1 MGSPGPAVSAN
12 QANFSPAAQQELES
26 LSSDFIQDLL
36 DISVRFARR
45 GGLDMVSKAQV
56 RRAHDLL
63 ERGGRRER
71 TAQALTTIGG
81 ALVGGGMSL
90 WITLLL
96 GSQILS
102 LASAGVA
109 SVLLVI
115 GVFLVAIAFRV

>member
-1 MGSPGPAVSAN
+1 VSAN